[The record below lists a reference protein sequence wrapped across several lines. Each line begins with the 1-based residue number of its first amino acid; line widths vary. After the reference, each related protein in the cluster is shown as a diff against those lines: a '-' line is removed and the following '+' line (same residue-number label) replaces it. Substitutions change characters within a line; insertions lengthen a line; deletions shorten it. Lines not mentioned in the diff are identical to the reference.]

1 MIYSLSSVN
10 RAASLYALQKTYGER
25 VKAHKTER
33 PSIQSQ
39 KDRVTLSQ
47 PAMDSYANRRVQNN
61 EQLSISYA
69 NPRVSNPPLQDS
81 LV

>member
-1 MIYSLSSVN
+1 MIYSVSSVN

-33 PSIQSQ
+33 KSIQSQ

-47 PAMDSYANRRVQNN
+47 PAMDSYANRRIQKN

-69 NPRVSNPPLQDS
+69 NPRVSNPPL
-81 LV
+81 